1 MDYFYGHEAN
11 QFTFFRIPKLL
22 FSDERFIGLSSDAK
36 ILYGL
41 MLDRMGLSV
50 KNGWIDEKNHVYIY
64 FTLEEVMEYMRIG
77 KDKGVKLFAELDD
90 EKGCGLIKKKKQGLG
105 KPTLIYVMNFV
116 SNIECPEDDDYDP
129 SNNDEN
135 EASESTEVKTS
146 INAEVKTSTNAEV
159 KTSTNAEVKTS
170 GNAEVK
176 TSEKP
181 KSGLPKI
188 QNSAL
193 LENRSPNF
201 AKTEVNNNDF
211 NNNKNNN
218 TDFSEIHPILSYQHG
233 VTPRKKDVMDEI
245 REREKY
251 RELICENIEYEFL
264 AKNYGESEATGV
276 VNIMLDAIC
285 SKKDYLVIKSE
296 QIPQMVVK
304 SVLLKLDY
312 SHVEYVLDCMKKNL
326 TKVHNIDSYLLTS
339 LYNSISTIDHYYRAE
354 VNHDMYGNI

>member
-1 MDYFYGHEAN
+1 MNYQMDYFYGHEAN

-116 SNIECPEDDDYDP
+116 SNIKCPENNDFDP
-129 SNNDEN
+129 SDNDE
-135 EASESTEVKTS
+135 SEFYETTEVKTS
-146 INAEVKTSTNAEV
+146 I
-159 KTSTNAEVKTS
+159 
-170 GNAEVK
+170 NAEVK

-181 KSGLPKI
+181 KSGLPEI
-188 QNSAL
+188 QKSAL

-218 TDFSEIHPILSYQHG
+218 TDFSDNYPISSYQHRER
-233 VTPRKKDVMDEI
+233 PKKRDVKDEI
-245 REREKY
+245 REREEY
-251 RELICENIEYEFL
+251 RALICENIDYEYL
-264 AKNYGESEATGV
+264 AKSYGESDATGI
-276 VNIMLDAIC
+276 VNIMVDAVC
-285 SKKDYLVIKSE
+285 SK
-296 QIPQMVVK
+296 
-304 SVLLKLDY
+304 
-312 SHVEYVLDCMKKNL
+312 
-326 TKVHNIDSYLLTS
+326 
-339 LYNSISTIDHYYRAE
+339 
-354 VNHDMYGNI
+354 

>member
-1 MDYFYGHEAN
+1 MNYQMDYFYGHEAN

-22 FSDERFIGLSSDAK
+22 FTDERFIGLSSDAK

-135 EASESTEVKTS
+135 EASESTEVR
-146 INAEVKTSTNAEV
+146 TSTNAEV
-159 KTSTNAEVKTS
+159 KTST
-170 GNAEVK
+170 NAEVK

-233 VTPRKKDVMDEI
+233 VSPRKKDVMDEI

>member
-1 MDYFYGHEAN
+1 MNYQMDYFYGHEAN

-22 FSDERFIGLSSDAK
+22 FLDERFIGLSSDAK

-116 SNIECPEDDDYDP
+116 SNIKCPENNDFDP
-129 SNNDEN
+129 SDNDE
-135 EASESTEVKTS
+135 SEFYETTEVKTS
-146 INAEVKTSTNAEV
+146 I
-159 KTSTNAEVKTS
+159 NAEVKTS

-181 KSGLPKI
+181 KSGLPEI
-188 QNSAL
+188 QNSTL

-201 AKTEVNNNDF
+201 VITEVNNNDF

-218 TDFSEIHPILSYQHG
+218 TDFNDNNPISSYQHRER
-233 VTPRKKDVMDEI
+233 PKKRDVKDEI
-245 REREKY
+245 REREEY
-251 RELICENIEYEFL
+251 RALICENIEYEYL
-264 AKNYGESEATGV
+264 AKNYGQSDATGI
-276 VNIMLDAIC
+276 VNIMVDAVC
-285 SKKDYLVIKSE
+285 SKKDYLVIKSQE
-296 QIPQMVVK
+296 IPQAVVK

-312 SHVEYVLDCMKKNL
+312 SHVEYVLDCMKKNQ

-339 LYNSISTIDHYYRAE
+339 LYNSLSTIDHYYRAE

>member
-1 MDYFYGHEAN
+1 MMILILPIMMKQRFLN
-11 QFTFFRIPKLL
+11 QQKSRLLQIPK
-22 FSDERFIGLSSDAK
+22 SR
-36 ILYGL
+36 
-41 MLDRMGLSV
+41 
-50 KNGWIDEKNHVYIY
+50 
-64 FTLEEVMEYMRIG
+64 
-77 KDKGVKLFAELDD
+77 
-90 EKGCGLIKKKKQGLG
+90 
-105 KPTLIYVMNFV
+105 
-116 SNIECPEDDDYDP
+116 
-129 SNNDEN
+129 
-135 EASESTEVKTS
+135 
-146 INAEVKTSTNAEV
+146 
-159 KTSTNAEVKTS
+159 
-170 GNAEVK
+170 
-176 TSEKP
+176 
-181 KSGLPKI
+181 
-188 QNSAL
+188 L

-201 AKTEVNNNDF
+201 VKTEVNNNDF

-233 VTPRKKDVMDEI
+233 VTARKKDVMDEI

>member
-1 MDYFYGHEAN
+1 MNYQMDYFYGHEAN

-22 FSDERFIGLSSDAK
+22 FSDERFIGLTSDAK

-64 FTLEEVMEYMRIG
+64 FTLEEAMEYMRIG

-116 SNIECPEDDDYDP
+116 SNIECPEDGDFDP
-129 SNNDEN
+129 SNNDEA
-135 EASESTEVKTS
+135 EVSESTEVL
-146 INAEVKTSTNAEV
+146 TSTNAEV
-159 KTSTNAEVKTS
+159 LTS
-170 GNAEVK
+170 GNAEVL

-181 KSGLPKI
+181 KSGLLEMPKT
-188 QNSAL
+188 AL
-193 LENRSPNF
+193 LENRSSNF
-201 AKTEVNNNDF
+201 VKTEVNNNDF

-218 TDFSEIHPILSYQHG
+218 TDFSDNYPISSYQHRER
-233 VTPRKKDVMDEI
+233 PKKRDVKDEI
-245 REREKY
+245 REREEY
-251 RELICENIEYEFL
+251 RTLICENIEYEYL
-264 AKNYGESEATGV
+264 AKSYGESDATGI
-276 VNIMLDAIC
+276 VNIMVDAVC
-285 SKKDYLVIKSE
+285 SKKDYLVIKSQE
-296 QIPQMVVK
+296 IPQAVVK

-312 SHVEYVLDCMKKNL
+312 SHVEYVLDCMKKNQ

-339 LYNSISTIDHYYRAE
+339 LYNSLSTMDHYYRAE

>member
-1 MDYFYGHEAN
+1 MNYQMDYFYGHEAN

-116 SNIECPEDDDYDP
+116 SNIKCPENNDFDP
-129 SNNDEN
+129 SDNDESVFY
-135 EASESTEVKTS
+135 ETTEVKTS
-146 INAEVKTSTNAEV
+146 I
-159 KTSTNAEVKTS
+159 
-170 GNAEVK
+170 NAEVK

-181 KSGLPKI
+181 KSGLPEI
-188 QNSAL
+188 QKSAL

-211 NNNKNNN
+211 NNNNKNSN
-218 TDFSEIHPILSYQHG
+218 TDFSDNNHILSYQQ
-233 VTPRKKDVMDEI
+233 RKESNKKDVMDEI
-245 REREKY
+245 QEREEY
-251 RELICENIEYEFL
+251 RELISDNIEYEFL
-264 AKNYGESEATGV
+264 VKNYSQASADDVLET
-276 VNIMLDAIC
+276 MLDAVC
-285 SKKDYLVIKSE
+285 SKKDYIWLGDEEIPQAIIKSR
-296 QIPQMVVK
+296 
-304 SVLLKLDY
+304 LLKLDY
-312 SHVEYVLDCMKKNL
+312 GHIEYALDSIKRNYTNVRNPKK
-326 TKVHNIDSYLLTS
+326 YLLAT
-339 LYNSISTIDHYYRAE
+339 LYNAITSMDTYYTTA
-354 VNHDMYGNI
+354 VNYDMHGNN

>member
-1 MDYFYGHEAN
+1 MNYQMDYFYGHEAN

-22 FSDERFIGLSSDAK
+22 FLDERFIGLSSDAK

-116 SNIECPEDDDYDP
+116 SNIKCPENNDFDP
-129 SNNDEN
+129 SDNDESVFY
-135 EASESTEVKTS
+135 ETTEVKTS
-146 INAEVKTSTNAEV
+146 I
-159 KTSTNAEVKTS
+159 NAEVKTS

-181 KSGLPKI
+181 KSGLP
-188 QNSAL
+188 
-193 LENRSPNF
+193 ENRSPNF